1 MIRMSTIV
9 IATRN
14 RGKAHEYKKMFR
26 SKGIQI
32 KTWLDFPGHLQ
43 VKETG
48 HSFEENATLKAK
60 SAVKWLK
67 MPALA
72 DDSGLEVRAI
82 NNEPGIYSARYAGDH
97 NNIANQRKLLRKLR
111 NINNREAQFVTCL
124 VLLKPNGKK
133 LVAYGRLKGQ
143 ILRSPRG
150 HNGFGYDPL
159 FYVPKYH
166 KTLAQMTTDQK
177 DRISHRGMATRKMM
191 TSFDDWWNHN

>member
-1 MIRMSTIV
+1 MSTIV

-14 RGKAHEYKKMFR
+14 RGKAHEYKQMFL
-26 SKGIQI
+26 SKGIQV
-32 KTWLDFPGHLQ
+32 KTLLDFPGRFQ

-48 HSFEENATLKAK
+48 RSFYENAMLKVK

-72 DDSGLEVRAI
+72 DDSGLEVQAI

-97 NNIANQRKLLRKLR
+97 DNMANQRKLLAKLR
-111 NINNREAQFVTCL
+111 KVNNRQAQFVTCL

-133 LVAYGRLKGQ
+133 LAVYGRLKGQ
-143 ILRSPRG
+143 ILRTPRG

-159 FYVPKYH
+159 FYVPHYG
-166 KTLAQMTTDQK
+166 KTLAQMTTAQK
-177 DRISHRGMATRKMM
+177 DRISHRGIAARKMM
-191 TSFDDWWNHN
+191 ASFDRWWND